1 MHDRCRDLLR
11 AATIAVALLAP
22 VMVEGQARAV
32 SAGSKHAA
40 TTKAWTPPRTPD
52 GQPDL
57 QGVWL
62 NNSATPFERP
72 KALEGKPLLT
82 DEEVGSCNGAPI
94 GSSRTGVLILRSET
108 VSSWPPCR
116 IRSSIRAQ
124 MVRTAMRPGW
134 NCGSSIT
141 ERR

>member
-82 DEEVGSCNGAPI
+82 DEEVVELQ
-94 GSSRTGVLILRSET
+94 R
-108 VSSWPPCR
+108 
-116 IRSSIRAQ
+116 RAD
-124 MVRTAMRPGW
+124 RLFKDWRE
-134 NCGSSIT
+134 C
-141 ERR
+141 